1 MASTHSQFEGS
12 LLNPEA
18 IQAMV
23 DAFDR
28 ACCLLGDV
36 AMLTHV
42 REIMANRIIEEANLG
57 ERDPGQLCAWAII
70 QACDSSNVET

>member
-1 MASTHSQFEGS
+1 MG
-12 LLNPEA
+12 
-18 IQAMV
+18 

-42 REIMANRIIEEANLG
+42 REIMANRIIEEASQTSKVHGPPKRNCKELICFS
-57 ERDPGQLCAWAII
+57 P
-70 QACDSSNVET
+70 

>member
-1 MASTHSQFEGS
+1 MIHSQFEGC

-18 IQAMV
+18 TQAMG

-28 ACCLLGDV
+28 ACRLLGDI

-42 REIMANRIIEEANLG
+42 REIMAKRIIEEAKLG
-57 ERDPGQLCAWAII
+57 ERDPRQLCAWAII
-70 QACDSSNVET
+70 QVGNSNIET

>member
-1 MASTHSQFEGS
+1 MASTHPQFEGS

-18 IQAMV
+18 IQAMG

-28 ACCLLGDV
+28 ACCLLGDI

-57 ERDPGQLCAWAII
+57 ERDPEQLCGWAII
-70 QACDSSNVET
+70 QAADSSNVET